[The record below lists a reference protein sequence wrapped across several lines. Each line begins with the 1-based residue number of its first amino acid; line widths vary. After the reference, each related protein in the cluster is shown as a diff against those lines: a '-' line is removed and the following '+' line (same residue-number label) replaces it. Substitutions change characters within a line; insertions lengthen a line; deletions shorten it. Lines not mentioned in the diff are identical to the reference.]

1 MKNNAYS
8 ALAPHYE
15 KLITSCDYEQW
26 SQYVY
31 NKIVE
36 YAPIKTGCD
45 IACGSG
51 YFTRFMKKLGLNVY
65 GVDSSAEML
74 AEANVLSIKEKYG
87 KNAVLKGLDLKKDA
101 TQRER
106 NKMVGGHNG

>member
-31 NKIVE
+31 NKVVE

-51 YFTRFMKKLGLNVY
+51 YFTRFMKKSGLAY
-65 GVDSSAEML
+65 GERVR
-74 AEANVLSIKEKYG
+74 YG
-87 KNAVLKGLDLKKDA
+87 KNG
-101 TQRER
+101 RI
-106 NKMVGGHNG
+106 GHVYACR